1 MRVTRVGLTA
11 AFPAAPFGATTLD
24 TAQAADA
31 VKIRLTATSGLR
43 SVVVP
48 SPFGSI
54 LRQKIMS
61 AVMAVFLRSCR

>member
-11 AFPAAPFGATTLD
+11 AFSAAPFGATTLD

-31 VKIRLTATSGLR
+31 AKIRLTATSGLR

-54 LRQKIMS
+54 CDRK
-61 AVMAVFLRSCR
+61 SCPR

>member
-11 AFPAAPFGATTLD
+11 AFSAAPFGATTLD

-31 VKIRLTATSGLR
+31 AKIRLT
-43 SVVVP
+43 
-48 SPFGSI
+48 
-54 LRQKIMS
+54 MS